1 MGIGRRMQPMHRA
14 KGRFGVQ
21 IYLPIAEM
29 PVSVLTLLALSATV
43 GFLSGLFGIGGGFLL
58 TPLLIFLGIP
68 PGVAVASSAAQITAA
83 STTGALSAWRRKS
96 LDFKLA
102 GVLIAGG
109 VAGTLFGVIFFNA
122 MRRLG
127 QLELV
132 ITLGYVTLL
141 SIVGVLMLWERLSAV
156 MKRQRGKP
164 ATKPED
170 APRSPILALPWRMR
184 FHRAGIYVSVIPVL
198 GLAAFIG
205 FLGAVLGIGGGF
217 MLVPA
222 IIYLL
227 RVRTSVAVGTSL
239 LQILVT
245 MAAATLF
252 HAVSNQSVDI
262 VLSLLLILGGSAG
275 AQFGARAGQNLK
287 GDSFRLLLA
296 LLILAVAIRFA
307 ADLAI
312 APFDPFSV
320 IRLGGAT

>member
-1 MGIGRRMQPMHRA
+1 MQ
-14 KGRFGVQ
+14 V
-21 IYLPIAEM
+21 YLPIAEM
-29 PVSVLTLLALSATV
+29 PVSILVLLGLSATV

-68 PGVAVASSAAQITAA
+68 PGVAVATSAAQITAA
-83 STTGALSAWRRKS
+83 STTGALSAWRRNL
-96 LDFKLA
+96 LDFRLA
-102 GVLIAGG
+102 AVLIAGG
-109 VAGTLFGVIFFNA
+109 VAGTLVGVVFFNA

-127 QLELV
+127 QLELM
-132 ITLGYVTLL
+132 ISLGYVTLL
-141 SIVGVLMLWERLSAV
+141 SCVGGLMLWERLRAV
-156 MKRQRGKP
+156 IDARRGKP
-164 ATKPED
+164 AKPPEQ
-170 APRSPILALPWRMR
+170 APRAAILALPWRMR
-184 FHRAGIYVSVIPVL
+184 FHRAGVYVSVIPVL
-198 GLAAFIG
+198 GLAGVIG

-227 RVRTSVAVGTSL
+227 RVRTSVAVGTAL

-262 VLSLLLILGGSAG
+262 VLALLLIIGGSAG

-287 GDSFRLLLA
+287 AESFRLLLA
-296 LLILAVAIRFA
+296 ILILAVAIRFA
-307 ADLAI
+307 TDLAVE
-312 APFDPFSV
+312 PGEPFSI

>member
-1 MGIGRRMQPMHRA
+1 
-14 KGRFGVQ
+14 VQ

-29 PVSVLTLLALSATV
+29 PVSILTLLALSATV

-68 PGVAVASSAAQITAA
+68 PGVAVATSAAQITAA
-83 STTGALSAWRRKS
+83 STTGALSAWRRKT

-102 GVLIAGG
+102 AVLIAGG

-132 ITLGYVTLL
+132 ISLGYVTLL
-141 SIVGVLMLWERLSAV
+141 SIVGGLMLWERLNAV
-156 MKRQRGKP
+156 LKKRSGRP
-164 ATKPED
+164 VPRPEA
-170 APRSPILALPWRMR
+170 APRAAMLALPWRMR
-184 FHRAGIYVSVIPVL
+184 FDRAGIYISVIPIL
-198 GLAAFIG
+198 GLAGLIG

-262 VLSLLLILGGSAG
+262 VLALLLIIGGSAG

-287 GDSFRLLLA
+287 GESFRLLLA

-307 ADLAI
+307 SELAI
-312 APFDPFSV
+312 MPFDPFSI